1 MKRSMSCAVGS
12 SDASEAPKPL
22 PRANLLYKGQSESL
36 SLDPDGS
43 EGSELDDRLLPAPIA
58 LITRSNANA
67 LGTDANGMPYSHPH
81 GSPEYVALAAY
92 HNPLEGLYPPDH
104 VFERGN
110 GPIFT
115 VSERGNGPIF
125 AVDSLGQPLKRIGSF
140 MPPMRQVQRGVFPSS
155 EETTDEALE
164 FLKELREKY
173 LVMINEIDNK
183 IDKIAQKRQR
193 T

>member
-1 MKRSMSCAVGS
+1 MKRSMSYAVCPPGP
-12 SDASEAPKPL
+12 SEVPEPL
-22 PRANLLYKGQSESL
+22 PRANLLYKGEQKSVPS
-36 SLDPDGS
+36 DPDGS
-43 EGSELDDRLLPAPIA
+43 EGSELDDSLLLAPVA

-81 GSPEYVALAAY
+81 GSSEYVALAA
-92 HNPLEGLYPPDH
+92 HNPLEGLYPPGH

-140 MPPMRQVQRGVFPSS
+140 MPSMRQVQRGVFPPP
-155 EETTDEALE
+155 EEPSDEALE
-164 FLKELREKY
+164 FLEELREKY
-173 LVMINEIDNK
+173 LDMIEKINEK
-183 IDKIAQKRQR
+183 ITKKRQR
-193 T
+193 LR